1 LPVDIFVWLL
11 PVLTLSLVLLQSL
24 HRRKVAA
31 QIAEGVAEARNILDS
46 TGEGIVTTNSLGE
59 ILKFNLAAERI
70 FAYKAENVVGKNF
83 LLLLPEETHA
93 ANGHLMSGSGSNID
107 GQAFELMARR
117 SDGTKFPL
125 SLTIKSIREHGQ
137 TVWLGMFRDISARK
151 QAEVNSRKSQR
162 LMEFLLHSSP
172 IVFYTCNVN
181 SGFPVT
187 YVSPNVEKLL
197 GYKPET
203 ITSAAA
209 FWPRHIHPDDRD
221 HMQSSRISR
230 LKEGTE
236 ELQYRLRLADGS
248 YRWVADSRTMVNDEN
263 GQPHLLIGHWTDMH
277 ARKEAESNLA
287 LKEERL
293 SISLKC
299 ANLATW
305 DWVINSGE
313 ITWSGQINEKLGFSG
328 KLAAD
333 FDDFSAIAHPEDR
346 EVLLAA
352 FRQCLV
358 QDESLDIEYRVVWPD
373 KSVHW
378 IHLIGE
384 LINDEA
390 GSPVRMA
397 GVLFDITAQKQLR
410 VAPSLGV
417 KRA

>member
-1 LPVDIFVWLL
+1 MLALI
-11 PVLTLSLVLLQSL
+11 LSLALSHLF

-31 QIAEGVAEARNILDS
+31 QIEQGIADARDILDS
-46 TGEGIVTTNSLGE
+46 TAEGIMATNSSGE
-59 ILKFNLAAERI
+59 ITKFNL
-70 FAYKAENVVGKNF
+70 
-83 LLLLPEETHA
+83 T
-93 ANGHLMSGSGSNID
+93 
-107 GQAFELMARR
+107 
-117 SDGTKFPL
+117 
-125 SLTIKSIREHGQ
+125 
-137 TVWLGMFRDISARK
+137 
-151 QAEVNSRKSQR
+151 
-162 LMEFLLHSSP
+162 
-172 IVFYTCNVN
+172 
-181 SGFPVT
+181 
-187 YVSPNVEKLL
+187 
-197 GYKPET
+197 
-203 ITSAAA
+203 
-209 FWPRHIHPDDRD
+209 
-221 HMQSSRISR
+221 
-230 LKEGTE
+230 
-236 ELQYRLRLADGS
+236 ADGS
-248 YRWVADSRTMVNDEN
+248 YWWVADSRTMVNNEE
-263 GQPHLLIGHWTDMH
+263 GQPHLLIGCWTDIH
-277 ARKEAESNLA
+277 DKKETESNLA

-305 DWVINSGE
+305 DWVINSGK
-313 ITWSGQINEKLGFSG
+313 ITWSGHINEKPGFSG

-346 EVLLAA
+346 ENLLAA

-378 IHLIGE
+378 IHLVGE